1 MPAAAVPAH
10 ALLLRDFANTLDVD
24 EGTDALTAAPEVT
37 AWLREHDLLDSAVP
51 ADDEGLALARELREA
66 VRAAFRANHDHPS
79 PGQAPAQ
86 TPTQALEHVGTRLP
100 LALQVCGGR
109 PLLEPLETGVRGALT
124 RLLVAAAD
132 AGADGSWRR
141 LKICAADDCAWAFY
155 DTSKNQSRTWC
166 SMRVCGNRAKTRSY
180 RARRSPDDRPDDRPA
195 DRSGA

>member
-1 MPAAAVPAH
+1 MPAATIPAH
-10 ALLLRDFANTLDVD
+10 VLLLRDFANTLDVD
-24 EGTDALTAAPEVT
+24 EGTDALTEPTEVASWLSEHGLLEPGAA
-37 AWLREHDLLDSAVP
+37 AG
-51 ADDEGLALARELREA
+51 ADDLALARELRDA
-66 VRAAFRANHDHPS
+66 VRAAFRANHDTS
-79 PGQAPAQ
+79 PAEAAAQA
-86 TPTQALEHVGTRLP
+86 PTQALEHVGARMP

-109 PLLEPLETGVRGALT
+109 PRLEPMETGVRGALT

-180 RARRSPDDRPDDRPA
+180 RARRSADDRPEV
-195 DRSGA
+195 

>member
-1 MPAAAVPAH
+1 MPPAAIPAH
-10 ALLLRDFANTLDVD
+10 AVLLRDFANTLDVE
-24 EGTDALTAAPEVT
+24 EGTDALTEAFEVT
-37 AWLREHDLLDSAVP
+37 AWLGEHDLLDSP
-51 ADDEGLALARELREA
+51 ASAGDDDLALARELRAA
-66 VRAAFRANHDHPS
+66 VRAAFRTNHDDPS
-79 PGQAPAQ
+79 VRSPMPAPGE
-86 TPTQALEHVGTRLP
+86 ALEHLGARLP
-100 LALQVCGGR
+100 LALRVCGGR

-180 RARRSPDDRPDDRPA
+180 RARRSA
-195 DRSGA
+195 DEPSGERAEG